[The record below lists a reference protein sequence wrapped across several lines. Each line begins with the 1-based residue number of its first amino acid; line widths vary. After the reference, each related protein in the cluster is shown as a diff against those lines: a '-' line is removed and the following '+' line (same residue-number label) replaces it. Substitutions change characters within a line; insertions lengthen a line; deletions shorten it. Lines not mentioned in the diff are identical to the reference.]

1 MQRNLILFSILL
13 IVVVIIFPAASQA
26 DEGNQKSETLA
37 PHASAGVANRK
48 SQIGNY
54 CIECHTATPA
64 HALDWARPVE
74 WARDIPCA
82 TLRKAYEDI
91 FQLDALTGAFANAN
105 AELRAQMTDTSAL
118 EKRFN
123 AKRVVALNPQ
133 SNDLVALSAFS
144 SYERAARFQMNKSYA
159 ALNETRVERGRL
171 VILIAALSATLIL
184 LIGMVFAW
192 RHTLKGN
199 GIARRSRAFLPLTIF
214 VMVGVF
220 VAFAL
225 PIFAFAPPLPTPTEE
240 ETERQAASDQATRVS
255 DAATRLSAQAWTL
268 AQIGAQW
275 HAFDKTQAT
284 VALDDARQIARAKEI
299 QGLAYWGQTQAVR
312 ESAVAWNV
320 STQDLARVRADAIV
334 YTAASPWH
342 YRAMAFE
349 WINVDKFK
357 AIELLELGLANL
369 HTERPTSNLQSDL
382 ELRAI
387 AVTYGQF
394 DKAKAHELVAQID
407 DPFVRAWGWR
417 ELGVFDRA
425 TEAARAVSSHYDR
438 AWALREIARAS
449 DNPAL
454 LNEALDA
461 VARIDSS
468 DTQAYALADIAIV
481 WAAKDAAKGWEIA
494 SKISAVNPEA
504 RVYVWR
510 GIGNALANTD
520 ATRSKDAF
528 GNGFTEAKKV
538 SNPYRSEKLTAAL
551 LIDYARFNPSV
562 ALDSVLQIG
571 DPILRDQVYLGV
583 MPLVAAENRDKAI
596 NVAGR
601 IASPAL
607 RVRALTEIGKVAL
620 KTGDKAQAAKN
631 FQDAFALAD
640 KVEGTFVLRDLAIAW
655 AETDAPAALAVV
667 DKLEDNADK
676 TAALQVIALQLA
688 KTDKSASAQTFDRAI
703 NVAKSMRVFGDSF
716 AAARALASLGSAYAS
731 VDAARANAAFALAL
745 DIAKK
750 VNVKY

>member
-1 MQRNLILFSILL
+1 MKRDLFLFGVLL
-13 IVVVIIFPAASQA
+13 IVGVIVFPAASQA
-26 DEGNQKSETLA
+26 DEENQKSPIT
-37 PHASAGVANRK
+37 NQK
-48 SQIGNY
+48 SIIGNY
-54 CIECHTATPA
+54 CLECHTATPT

-105 AELRAQMTDTSAL
+105 AELRAQMTDTAAL

-123 AKRVVALNPQ
+123 AKRVVALKLQ
-133 SNDLVALSAFS
+133 SSDLVALSAFS
-144 SYERAARFQMNKSYA
+144 SYERAARFQMNKAYA

-171 VILIAALSATLIL
+171 VILIAALLATLVL
-184 LIGMVFAW
+184 LIGIVRAW

-214 VMVGVF
+214 AMVGVF

-240 ETERQAASDQATRVS
+240 ETERQAASDQASRVS
-255 DAATRLSAQAWTL
+255 EAGTRLSAQAWTL

-275 HAFDKTQAT
+275 HALDKTQAT
-284 VALDDARQIARAKEI
+284 AALDDARQIARAKEI

-320 STQDLARVRADAIV
+320 STQDLARSRTDAIV

-349 WINVDKFK
+349 WINVDKSRAMEF
-357 AIELLELGLANL
+357 LERGISNL
-369 HTERPTSNLQSDL
+369 QLQTSNLQSDL

-417 ELGVFDRA
+417 ELGVFERA

-494 SKISAVNPEA
+494 SKIGAANPEA
-504 RVYVWR
+504 RVYAWR
-510 GIGNALANTD
+510 GIGNALANLD

-528 GNGFTEAKKV
+528 GNGFAEAKKV

-562 ALDSVLQIG
+562 TLDSVLQIG

-607 RVRALTEIGKVAL
+607 RVRALIEIGKVAL
-620 KTGDKAQAAKN
+620 QAGDKTQAAKS

-640 KVEGTFVLRDLAIAW
+640 KVEGAFVLRDLAIAW

-688 KTDKSASAQTFDRAI
+688 KTDKSAAAQTFDRAL
-703 NVAKSMRVFGDSF
+703 NVAKSMRVLGDSF